1 MALFQGLNHKSV
13 YNNLQA
19 LKEASL
25 SSSTL
30 RATDIQLMIDLQQT
44 VLDNLPS
51 HKKHFIAKRS
61 KEDFL
66 KFIQGGGQ
74 IIGLKEGEDLVAYS
88 IVEFPASIET
98 SGFDTSINIENIQ
111 ETAFLKSTLVHPDF
125 RGLGLQKTLIDARL
139 EQAALADKTW
149 AICEV
154 DIQNAAS
161 IKNLLGKG
169 FTIRDSGISPV
180 DGMPAVY
187 MYKNLK
193 TAMPANLNNNSLQL
207 VPVEDWKKHEA
218 LLSNG
223 HIGIDYFDGFITYR
237 NEA

>member
-30 RATDIQLMIDLQQT
+30 REPDIPHMVDLQNT
-44 VLDNLPS
+44 VLENLPS
-51 HKKHFIAKRS
+51 HKKHFIAKRT
-61 KEDFL
+61 KADFL
-66 KFIQGGGQ
+66 RFMQSGGQ
-74 IIGLKEGEDLVAYS
+74 IIGLKDGDELVAYS
-88 IVEFPASIET
+88 IVEFPKSIET
-98 SGFDTSINIENIQ
+98 CGFDTSIQIEKI
-111 ETAFLKSTLVHPDF
+111 EDTAFLKSTLVHPDF

-139 EQAALADKTW
+139 EQAALANKTW

-193 TAMPANLNNNSLQL
+193 EAMPANLNNNALQL
-207 VPVEDWKKHEA
+207 VPVEAWEKHKA
-218 LLSNG
+218 LLNNG

-237 NEA
+237 K